1 MRFYGVFSTFL
12 FSIILFFKII
22 RTFLELSTSLN
33 QIPSIRQIASETIG
47 LRLKKIVAITTYAP
61 ADRFFRI
68 ELSRVFEATIY
79 GFSIPKLL
87 N

>member
-33 QIPSIRQIASETIG
+33 RIPSIRQIGIYHSLLPIFTKVCISPTEEII
-47 LRLKKIVAITTYAP
+47 KIYVP
-61 ADRFFRI
+61 
-68 ELSRVFEATIY
+68 
-79 GFSIPKLL
+79 LL
-87 N
+87 W